1 MTTISKS
8 SFGQLSDGSQ
18 VDKYILTNSVGSKL
32 SIITYGARIQGWQ
45 VPDKK
50 GQLTDII
57 LGYPD
62 AATYEKDPHS
72 FGGIVGRHANRIE
85 NASFTI
91 NGITYQLEKNDGKNT
106 TNSLHS
112 GKAGFHLHLWQAE
125 EKDGSL
131 ILAYHSEDGDGG
143 YPGNFDVTVTY
154 SLSDDNRLSISYD
167 ATCDADTI
175 CNMTNHAYFNL
186 DGNDGG
192 SILNQRMQIFSDEV
206 TEADDDLL
214 PNGVIYKVDNTPM
227 DLRQPMAIGAHI
239 DDDFQQLIWAGG
251 YDHNWILSAPAE
263 NGLKKAAYCESEAS
277 GITVTTYTDLP
288 GIQFYAGNFMDAQL
302 TGKKGKAFPKRGGFC
317 LETQYYPNS
326 PAHPEFP
333 QPLLKKGTHW
343 KSLTVYQA
351 GIK

>member
-32 SIITYGARIQGWQ
+32 SIITYGARIQGWE

-91 NGITYQLEKNDGKNT
+91 NGTTYQLEKNDGKNT

-206 TEADDDLL
+206 TEADDNLL

-263 NGLKKAAYCESEAS
+263 NGLKKAAYCESLAS